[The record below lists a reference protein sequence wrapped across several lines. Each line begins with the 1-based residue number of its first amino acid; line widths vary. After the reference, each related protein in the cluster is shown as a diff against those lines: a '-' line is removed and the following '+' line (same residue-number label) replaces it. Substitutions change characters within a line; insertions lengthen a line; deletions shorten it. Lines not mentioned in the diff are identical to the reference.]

1 MSFHISV
8 YFHLS
13 ALDSMAD
20 VVLQLMS
27 KVWYCF
33 ARILRF
39 SDHGHFEVNS
49 AHHQES

>member
-1 MSFHISV
+1 MSFHLSV
-8 YFHLS
+8 
-13 ALDSMAD
+13 LDNMAD

-39 SDHGHFEVNS
+39 SDHGTLKLTLLITRKAKEG
-49 AHHQES
+49 